1 MGSFTRI
8 KIFYTE
14 LADYLRSSKLPVYGA
29 YLEGDNIRQ
38 VDFGSGGL
46 ILVGNESKGIHPELE
61 KFVTQKVTIPKS
73 GKAESLN
80 AGDRNRNLS
89 ISLYALVSSF

>member
-1 MGSFTRI
+1 MRRWALLQGQNILYRVGGISATI
-8 KIFYTE
+8 
-14 LADYLRSSKLPVYGA
+14 KLPVYGT
-29 YLEGDNIRQ
+29 YLEGADIHQ

-46 ILVGNESKGIHPELE
+46 ILIGNESKGIHPELE

-80 AGDRNRNLS
+80 AAIARES
-89 ISLYALVSSF
+89 FYFSSEVSF